1 MSRGSDLSMKR
12 NPLSSSLS
20 FFKSSQKPINK
31 EISMKSFLW
40 QRKNWFIA
48 LSLLFLLALSL
59 AACGNN
65 GNGTSAGSG
74 NATPTVTAV
83 STPSVNANPGSG
95 KDPCKDPSYWNSIVG
110 LRSGQTVESV
120 SCGKVIGS
128 DDQQAVVDVRNAGDD
143 KLLDVHFYSNITSA
157 HPEQLFQ
164 LSGLVHGDARVS
176 LVNTVITAEVDKN
189 SSINKGKPEGQLTQ
203 DLFREFKWSAAAGT
217 LVRIAF
223 PGFYPDLTRYQ
234 AEADQAG
241 ITNADQSWKLD
252 AIATVKHFMVA
263 LLKFPANST
272 VKLISGGGEHDLQA
286 VVNVTYPSVQGCCTF
301 PPNKV
306 TLNRLE
312 GNAQDGIWIVTAVTN
327 DSLSISFPH
336 TGKGILS
343 PAQVTGS
350 GSSFEGQVGTVYI
363 LDHLYNTVG
372 SARAI
377 ISNPNSFNGPYSASV
392 PYTTTFFNGVEDG
405 IVLVN
410 NKGGT
415 GLAAISKV
423 VMVKV

>member
-1 MSRGSDLSMKR
+1 MKTQYGWHR
-12 NPLSSSLS
+12 PHL
-20 FFKSSQKPINK
+20 FIG
-31 EISMKSFLW
+31 ISMLMLLVLL
-40 QRKNWFIA
+40 
-48 LSLLFLLALSL
+48 LS
-59 AACGNN
+59 ACGSN
-65 GNGTSAGSG
+65 SAGTGSG
-74 NATPTVTAV
+74 SPTVT
-83 STPSVNANPGSG
+83 STPTSSANHGTPTPTA
-95 KDPCKDPSYWNSIVG
+95 KNPCKDPSYWNNIVG
-110 LRSGQTVESV
+110 LHNGQKVESV
-120 SCGKVIGS
+120 SCGKVLGN
-128 DDQQAVVDVRNAGDD
+128 DDLQAVVDVRNPGDD
-143 KLLDVHFYSNITSA
+143 KLLDVHFYRNITSA
-157 HPEQLFQ
+157 HPQELFT
-164 LSGLVHGDARVS
+164 LSSLVHGDARVS

-286 VVNVTYPSVQGCCTF
+286 VVNVTYPTVQGCCNF
-301 PPNKV
+301 SPEKV
-306 TLNRLE
+306 RLDRLE

-377 ISNPNSFNGPYSASV
+377 ISNPNSFNGPFSASV

-415 GLAAISKV
+415 GVAAISKV
-423 VMVKV
+423 VMVKVLLTPNRAP

>member
-1 MSRGSDLSMKR
+1 
-12 NPLSSSLS
+12 
-20 FFKSSQKPINK
+20 
-31 EISMKSFLW
+31 MKSFLW

-83 STPSVNANPGSG
+83 STPSVNANPGSD

-110 LRSGQTVESV
+110 LHAGQAVESV
-120 SCGKVIGS
+120 SCGKVIGT
-128 DDQQAVVDVRNAGDD
+128 DARLAVVDVRNVGEDE
-143 KLLDVHFYSNITSA
+143 LLDVHFYRNITST
-157 HPEQLFQ
+157 HPQELFE
-164 LSGLVHGDARVS
+164 LTGLVHGDARVS
-176 LVNTVITAEVDKN
+176 LVNTLITAEVDKN

-203 DLFREFKWSAAAGT
+203 DLFREFKWPDGAGT
-217 LVRIAF
+217 LVRTAF

-234 AEADQAG
+234 AEADQARFKD
-241 ITNADQSWKLD
+241 ADQSWKLD

-286 VVNVTYPSVQGCCTF
+286 VVNVTYPSFQGCCTF

-312 GNAQDGIWIVTAVTN
+312 GNAQDGIWIVTAVTSE
-327 DSLSISFPH
+327 SLSITLPH
-336 TGKGILS
+336 SGEMLMS
-343 PAQVTGS
+343 PATVTGS

-372 SARAI
+372 SVRAI
-377 ISNPNSFNGPYSASV
+377 ISNPGSFVGPFSASV
-392 PYTTTFFNGVEDG
+392 PYTVSFNSGVQDG
-405 IVLVN
+405 IVLLN
-410 NKGGT
+410 NNGGT
-415 GLAAISKV
+415 GLGAITEV
-423 VMVKV
+423 VMVKVLLTATSPCGACQAP

>member
-1 MSRGSDLSMKR
+1 MKTQYGWHR
-12 NPLSSSLS
+12 PHL
-20 FFKSSQKPINK
+20 FIG
-31 EISMKSFLW
+31 ISMLMLLVLL
-40 QRKNWFIA
+40 
-48 LSLLFLLALSL
+48 LS
-59 AACGNN
+59 ACG
-65 GNGTSAGSG
+65 GNSTGTGSG
-74 NATPTVTAV
+74 SPTVT
-83 STPSVNANPGSG
+83 STPTSSANHDTPTPTA
-95 KDPCKDPSYWNSIVG
+95 KDPCKDPSYWNNIVG
-110 LRSGQTVESV
+110 LHNGQKVESV
-120 SCGKVIGS
+120 SCGKVLGNG
-128 DDQQAVVDVRNAGDD
+128 DLQAVVDVRNPGDD
-143 KLLDVHFYSNITSA
+143 QLLDVHFYRNITSA
-157 HPEQLFQ
+157 HPQELFT
-164 LSGLVHGDARVS
+164 LSSLVHGDARVS
-176 LVNTVITAEVDKN
+176 LVNTVITAE
-189 SSINKGKPEGQLTQ
+189 
-203 DLFREFKWSAAAGT
+203 
-217 LVRIAF
+217 
-223 PGFYPDLTRYQ
+223 GFYPDLTRYQ
-234 AEADQAG
+234 AEADQAR

-286 VVNVTYPSVQGCCTF
+286 VVNVTYPTVQGCCNF
-301 PPNKV
+301 SPEKV
-306 TLNRLE
+306 RLDRLE

-415 GLAAISKV
+415 GVAAISKV
-423 VMVKV
+423 VMVKVLLTPNRAP